1 MTDDSGSFGDMLQ
14 NLQQLQGEI
23 QRASEQSQRLEVEG
37 TAGAGLVTAKANGKG
52 EIVSIAIDPNLYK
65 DGDLNMMQDL
75 VRGACNNALKG
86 ARDKMQEEMQ
96 KAAGGILGGL
106 GFPTGGVET

>member
-1 MTDDSGSFGDMLQ
+1 MTDESGSFGDMLQ

-23 QRASEQSQRLEVEG
+23 QRASEQSQSLEIVG

-52 EIVSIAIDPNLYK
+52 EILSIAIDPSLYK
-65 DGDLNMMQDL
+65 DGDIDMMQDL
-75 VRGACNNALKG
+75 IRGACNNALKG

-106 GFPTGGVET
+106 GFPVGGVET